1 MGDVLLNLKNFLIL
15 LFSINLNVRILDVF
29 ERNYAGHIEDCRA
42 LALSICGA
50 VMLWGTAGADKA
62 ADFAGAKDSINTIAF
77 TRKDT
82 IGRSLS

>member
-1 MGDVLLNLKNFLIL
+1 MLLNLKNFLIL

-29 ERNYAGHIEDCRA
+29 ERNYAGHIEDRRA

-50 VMLWGTAGADKA
+50 VMRWGTPAGADKA
-62 ADFAGAKDSINTIAF
+62 ADFAWAKDSSNTIAF

-82 IGRSLS
+82 VGRSLS

>member
-1 MGDVLLNLKNFLIL
+1 MIL

-29 ERNYAGHIEDCRA
+29 ENHAEQIEDKHA

-50 VMLWGTAGADKA
+50 VMLGRTPAGTDKA